1 MEDLSVF
8 SSETTSF
15 AASWLSQKPGSP
27 IFASSS
33 FLRACFAGRS
43 KRVPDRNDPG
53 REVFD
58 RGGEVLVGQAHGRGY
73 VSTSVA
79 RIIGRRSWCR
89 EKSDVS
95 GVLVVRYINRL
106 ASSAALAGGVEEGH
120 RAEH

>member
-8 SSETTSF
+8 SSETMSF

-33 FLRACFAGRS
+33 FLRDCFAGKS

-58 RGGEVLVGQAHGRGY
+58 RGGEILVGQAH
-73 VSTSVA
+73 
-79 RIIGRRSWCR
+79 RSSKLADAGDGCHGSR
-89 EKSDVS
+89 VLTRPVLCDVQ
-95 GVLVVRYINRL
+95 N
-106 ASSAALAGGVEEGH
+106 H
-120 RAEH
+120 RSHELHATC